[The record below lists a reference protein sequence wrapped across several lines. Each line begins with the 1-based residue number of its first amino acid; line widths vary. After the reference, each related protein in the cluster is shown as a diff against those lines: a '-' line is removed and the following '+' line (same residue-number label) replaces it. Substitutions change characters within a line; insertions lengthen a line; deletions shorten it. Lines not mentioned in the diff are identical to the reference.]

1 VLEKEAVRRMDGL
14 QLTEEEI
21 DRLGLSLI
29 ELDKAIDLIKKENS
43 LADVVRNIR
52 SELDRLVEDT
62 VEFVNPQP
70 SRGVRRIG

>member
-29 ELDKAIDLIKKENS
+29 ELDKAIELIKKENG

-62 VEFVNPQP
+62 VDFVNPQP
-70 SRGVRRIG
+70 SREVRRIG

>member
-29 ELDKAIDLIKKENS
+29 ELDKAIDLIKKENG

-62 VEFVNPQP
+62 VDFVNPQP
-70 SRGVRRIG
+70 SREVRRIG

>member
-1 VLEKEAVRRMDGL
+1 MLEKEAVRRMDGL

-29 ELDKAIDLIKKENS
+29 ELDKAIDLIKKENG

-62 VEFVNPQP
+62 VDFVNPQP
-70 SRGVRRIG
+70 SREVRRIG

>member
-1 VLEKEAVRRMDGL
+1 MLEKEAVRRMDGL

-62 VEFVNPQP
+62 VDFVNPQP
-70 SRGVRRIG
+70 SREVRRIG

>member
-1 VLEKEAVRRMDGL
+1 VLEKEAVRRMDSL

-29 ELDKAIDLIKKENS
+29 ELDKAIDLIKMENS
-43 LADVVRNIR
+43 LADVVKNIR

-62 VEFVNPQP
+62 VELVNPQP
-70 SRGVRRIG
+70 SREVRRIG

>member
-14 QLTEEEI
+14 QLTEEEV

-29 ELDKAIDLIKKENS
+29 ELDKAIDLIKKENG

-62 VEFVNPQP
+62 VDFVNPQP
-70 SRGVRRIG
+70 SREVRRIG

>member
-1 VLEKEAVRRMDGL
+1 MLEKEAVRRMDGL

-29 ELDKAIDLIKKENS
+29 ELDKAIDLIKKENG

-62 VEFVNPQP
+62 VDFVNPQP
-70 SRGVRRIG
+70 STEVRRIG

>member
-1 VLEKEAVRRMDGL
+1 MLEKEAVRRMDGL
-14 QLTEEEI
+14 QLTEEEV

-29 ELDKAIDLIKKENS
+29 ELDKAIDLIKKENG

-62 VEFVNPQP
+62 VDFVNPQP
-70 SRGVRRIG
+70 SREVRRIG

>member
-1 VLEKEAVRRMDGL
+1 MLEKEAVRRMDGL

>member
-1 VLEKEAVRRMDGL
+1 MLEKEAVRRMDGL

-29 ELDKAIDLIKKENS
+29 ELDKAIDLIKKVNG

-62 VEFVNPQP
+62 VDFVNPQP
-70 SRGVRRIG
+70 SREVRRIG

>member
-1 VLEKEAVRRMDGL
+1 MLEKEAVRRMDGL

-29 ELDKAIDLIKKENS
+29 ELDKAIELIKKENG

-62 VEFVNPQP
+62 VDFVNPQP
-70 SRGVRRIG
+70 SREVRRIG